1 MPVLHI
7 RTNQTASADL
17 HEISK
22 GVATALSKPE
32 SYVMLSLESS
42 PNMLFAGSN
51 EPCATLEL
59 KSIGLAE
66 SALPDLSKQLCGL
79 IQTQLGV
86 PPERIY
92 IEFTDLQRSWFGWN
106 KSTF

>member
-7 RTNQTASADL
+7 RTNQPASADL
-17 HEISK
+17 HEISHV
-22 GVATALSKPE
+22 VATALSKPE
-32 SYVMLSLESS
+32 SYVMLSLESC
-42 PNMLFAGSN
+42 PDMLFGGSN
-51 EPCATLEL
+51 APCATLEL

-66 SALPDLSKQLCGL
+66 STLPKLSEQLCELMHKQLD
-79 IQTQLGV
+79 I
-86 PPERIY
+86 PPERVY